1 MSQWTKKAIMDCFT
15 RQIEVKPLDRI
26 RVKDIVEECGITRN
40 TFYYHF
46 SDVFDLA
53 KQTLIL
59 RLGEMS
65 ESSKQTDSWE
75 SFLLLIARQM
85 ATNKRTILHLFR
97 TPQSG
102 EINRFMAD
110 LLGMAMN
117 RIFDDLAKGK
127 KIPADQR
134 RLIIDFYSD
143 ALTGT
148 VSRWLTDNDGQEPEH
163 LVPALSKLVLE
174 GMKQAIEQNN

>member
-1 MSQWTKKAIMDCFT
+1 MSQWTKKAIMDCFA
-15 RQIEVKPLDRI
+15 RQIEGKPLDRI

-65 ESSKQTDSWE
+65 KSQVDSWE

-85 ATNKRTILHLFR
+85 TGNKRTILHLFR
-97 TPQSG
+97 SPKSG

-110 LLGMAMN
+110 LLEMSMN
-117 RIFDDLAKGK
+117 RIFEDLAKDK
-127 KIPADQR
+127 KISAHEK

-148 VSRWLTDNDGQEPEH
+148 VSRWLTEGKEEPEY
-163 LVPALSKLVLE
+163 LVPTLSKLVLG
-174 GMKQAIEQNN
+174 GMKQAIKEI

>member
-1 MSQWTKKAIMDCFT
+1 MSQLTKKAIMECFT
-15 RQIEVKPLDRI
+15 RKIEQQPLDRI

-46 SDVFDLA
+46 ADVFDLA

-59 RLGEMS
+59 RLGEMNQS
-65 ESSKQTDSWE
+65 ETWD

-97 TPQSG
+97 SPKSG
-102 EINRFMAD
+102 EINRFMTD
-110 LLGMAMN
+110 LLEMVMN
-117 RIFDDLAKGK
+117 RIFDDLAAGK
-127 KIPADQR
+127 TVPVENRK
-134 RLIIDFYSD
+134 LIIDFYSD

-148 VSRWLTDNDGQEPEH
+148 VTRWLTGNAGEPEH
-163 LVPALSKLVLE
+163 LVPALAEMVLS
-174 GMKQAIEQNN
+174 GMKQAIEKI